1 MSEKQRQISK
11 LLEPGSFN
19 ACKNTVAPIIA
30 MLGYLEVNTEASD
43 TGIEITESNN
53 YRGISENNRDAN
65 GVLAMT
71 QEKARFF
78 HKDR

>member
-1 MSEKQRQISK
+1 
-11 LLEPGSFN
+11 
-19 ACKNTVAPIIA
+19 

-53 YRGISENNRDAN
+53 YRGISENNRDTN